1 MALHVRFHVS
11 ERRACLRFACIGLF
25 GLGLLAPALP
35 AAAQGTQGT
44 QVGQMTC
51 AQFGTLRGTDRDL
64 FLSWLYGYYAGAA
77 QKPAI
82 DSGLFQQ
89 ASQSMSAI
97 CEKAPNTP
105 MIGDQMRA
113 VFLPGQQKPSEAP
126 NQANVTAPAQ
136 QGGSGGPPVVSV
148 PGGAQ
153 QFPSAGASEGG
164 QRIAIPQGLPDPQT
178 TGSVR
183 PATEAE
189 SRPAPAPSRSI
200 LDMLFGKAG
209 QDQVPAKPRPE

>member
-1 MALHVRFHVS
+1 MATRVRIPVRN
-11 ERRACLRFACIGLF
+11 RRIRVGLAFIGLVGF
-25 GLGLLAPALP
+25 GPGAMT
-35 AAAQGTQGT
+35 AAANAQGT

-51 AQFGTLRGTDRDL
+51 AQFATLRGTDRDL
-64 FLSWLYGYYAGAA
+64 FLSWLYGYYSGAA

-113 VFLPGQQKPSEAP
+113 VFLPGQQKPAE
-126 NQANVTAPAQ
+126 TAPPANAAAPQ
-136 QGGSGGPPVVSV
+136 QGSPGAPPIVSV
-148 PGGAQ
+148 PGGSQ
-153 QFPSAGASEGG
+153 PFSGGGQTEGG
-164 QRIAIPQGLPDPQT
+164 QRIAIPQGIPDPQT

-183 PATEAE
+183 PTAEAE
-189 SRPAPAPSRSI
+189 TAPAATAPARSI

-209 QDQVPAKPRPE
+209 QGQAPAKPRPE